1 MDRLQEANLKRGYLV
16 GPRSEDEM
24 VRESQLFQCHDNC
37 LKFAGLIAGADTHT
51 YTHAL

>member
-24 VRESQLFQCHDNC
+24 VRVTEE
-37 LKFAGLIAGADTHT
+37 
-51 YTHAL
+51 YTKE

>member
-24 VRESQLFQCHDNC
+24 VREPRRFLRRASSLRFEV
-37 LKFAGLIAGADTHT
+37 
-51 YTHAL
+51 